1 MQLLLKI
8 LSGMANSV
16 DPDQT
21 APRAVCSGSAMFG
34 FAILSDTLV
43 YKILGHFT
51 GLLMYQANLV
61 FGEIKSLTQSSDY
74 HNP

>member
-43 YKILGHFT
+43 YKILRHFT
-51 GLLMYQANLV
+51 GLM
-61 FGEIKSLTQSSDY
+61 
-74 HNP
+74 